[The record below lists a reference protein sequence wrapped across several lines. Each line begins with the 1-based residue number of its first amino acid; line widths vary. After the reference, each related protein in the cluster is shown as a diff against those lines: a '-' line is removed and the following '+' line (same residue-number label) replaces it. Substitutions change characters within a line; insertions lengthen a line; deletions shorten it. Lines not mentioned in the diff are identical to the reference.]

1 MKKKNIPDT
10 TKTGNGV
17 VQLIRMDGSTREM
30 WVKTP
35 VTHSLWK
42 KFCSYSVNFIDC
54 LTHLGYPTERERE
67 RERDRE
73 IERER
78 QRDRERERV
87 RETEREGQR
96 ERERERDRDGENEG
110 NQHDAAIKQQGVS
123 IKLKKERKSA
133 FSKVEVYYK
142 SETADDLIV
151 FCQY

>member
-1 MKKKNIPDT
+1 
-10 TKTGNGV
+10 
-17 VQLIRMDGSTREM
+17 MDGSTREM

-54 LTHLGYPTERERE
+54 LTHLGVSNRERE
-67 RERDRE
+67 RER
-73 IERER
+73 ERER
-78 QRDRERERV
+78 QRDRERDKGTERE
-87 RETEREGQR
+87 RERLRKTEREGQ
-96 ERERERDRDGENEG
+96 RERERDRDGENEG
-110 NQHDAAIKQQGVS
+110 NQHDAAIKQRGVS

-151 FCQY
+151 FLPILENFER